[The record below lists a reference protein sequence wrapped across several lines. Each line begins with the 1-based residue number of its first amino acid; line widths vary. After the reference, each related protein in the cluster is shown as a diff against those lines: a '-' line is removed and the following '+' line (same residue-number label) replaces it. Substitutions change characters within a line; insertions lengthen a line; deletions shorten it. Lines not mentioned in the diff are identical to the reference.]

1 MDCVYSIWKADLLG
15 PYTVHKC
22 ELSNLLY
29 IGVRNINVREQF
41 AIVTGMGSQLIEVT
55 GYLEL

>member
-55 GYLEL
+55 G